1 LGFAAGIVGT
11 LVCHPLGSG
20 LGPFAAPAG
29 VATLA
34 MTSGGFR
41 QLLLIHHT
49 LDQRNAI
56 YASLRW
62 ELLFWLAICAAGYLG
77 SYLTSKLISKK
88 VADAEKT
95 EKTEKNINY
104 WTNCGIAA
112 VAAAAIVY
120 FTIGIFAQD
129 IRQIDE
135 NLGFVVGHPGNRQIA
150 FGVFVVLGIAGF
162 AVKHLLDTHFIPV
175 LVGATAI
182 YIGMFSKFIGSDT
195 LAYMVKTWPIDF
207 FPNSI
212 YAILPIQ
219 FAPFAV
225 LGAMTG
231 YWISIYLKQQAE
243 HPE

>member
-1 LGFAAGIVGT
+1 MEWLYPISLRVIAAVVLIYFGLGLFNVEWLLRVRILAALTAGALIVAATGYTLVRPDDPLGAISLFTGEISVFSSAILIGLGFAAGIVGT

-88 VADAEKT
+88 VADSEKT
-95 EKTEKNINY
+95 
-104 WTNCGIAA
+104 
-112 VAAAAIVY
+112 
-120 FTIGIFAQD
+120 
-129 IRQIDE
+129 
-135 NLGFVVGHPGNRQIA
+135 
-150 FGVFVVLGIAGF
+150 
-162 AVKHLLDTHFIPV
+162 
-175 LVGATAI
+175 
-182 YIGMFSKFIGSDT
+182 
-195 LAYMVKTWPIDF
+195 
-207 FPNSI
+207 
-212 YAILPIQ
+212 
-219 FAPFAV
+219 
-225 LGAMTG
+225 
-231 YWISIYLKQQAE
+231 
-243 HPE
+243 